1 MKKALLLS
9 IILLYTVGCSQV
21 KEQVGQQTNT
31 NSEVSQSLGDAYYP
45 IIMREKNP
53 DRNNYYSTLNSTKD
67 FQIVGR
73 DLMKLSAPYFS
84 TDSHYMAEGQ
94 YLKNTDIAALLMRT
108 NLEVSSTEYPNSLQP
123 DRGRVIGGID
133 SPVMVV
139 AVHEQNFYSDNRGEN
154 LVGSSFSIVIDPLQ
168 ADRSQLTSPMSDDE
182 IRAYGEEIIPK
193 LYEYLTTNEVLK
205 EVFSDIPINICVYQA
220 ANRIN
225 NTEAG
230 QYILQC
236 YSEGALGTIT
246 ELRHRNIIIPS
257 TQAQQIDSSTST
269 EFSLLQAE
277 LSNLSID
284 AVSAVGHGEYKDDV
298 LQFLRIDV
306 TINVKTYGELNFF
319 VSKSR
324 EILDSAFSEMFPM
337 QMIIKTNN
345 NTEAIITKPIGQ
357 NAEITML
364 H

>member
-1 MKKALLLS
+1 MKKALLLC

-21 KEQVGQQTNT
+21 KDQVDQQANT
-31 NSEVSQSLGDAYYP
+31 NSEVSQRLGDAYYP
-45 IIMREKNP
+45 IIMRDKNV
-53 DRNNYYSTLNSTKD
+53 DRNTYYSTLNSTKD

-73 DLMKLSAPYFS
+73 DLMRLSTPYFS
-84 TDSHYMAEGQ
+84 TDSHFMAEGQ
-94 YLKNTDIAALLMRT
+94 YLKSSDFSALLMRT
-108 NLEVSSTEYPNSLQP
+108 NLEVSNIEYPHSLQP
-123 DRGRVIGGID
+123 DRGRVIAGID

-139 AVHEQNFYSDNRGEN
+139 AIHEQNFYSDNRGQD
-154 LVGSSFSIVIDPLQ
+154 LVGSSFTIVLDPRE
-168 ADRSQLTSPMSDDE
+168 ADRSQLLSPMSDDE

-193 LYEYLTTNEVLK
+193 FYEYLTTDEVLG
-205 EVFSDIPINICVYQA
+205 EIFGDIPVNICVYQA

-230 QYILQC
+230 HYILQC
-236 YSEGALGTIT
+236 YSDESLGAINQ
-246 ELRHRNIIIPS
+246 LRHRNIVIPS
-257 TQAQQIDSSTST
+257 AQAQEIDTRTPT
-269 EFSLLQAE
+269 EFSILQSE

-284 AVSAVGHGEYKDDV
+284 AVSAIGHGEYKDEV

-324 EILDSAFSEMFPM
+324 ELLDSAFSEMFPI

-345 NTEAIITKPIGQ
+345 NIEAMITKQIGQ
-357 NAEITML
+357 DAEITML